1 MVFVTFRGILYDSS
15 VINLVDSGWE
25 DNFTQSYSPI
35 TLQTDFFIEK
45 VFEVSQSVLWK
56 MSMEA
61 DETKFMVNSC
71 MLCERFAV
79 VSNFH

>member
-1 MVFVTFRGILYDSS
+1 MIRVLLTWLILDGKIIS
-15 VINLVDSGWE
+15 LKA
-25 DNFTQSYSPI
+25 
-35 TLQTDFFIEK
+35 TLQSPCRLISSLEKFLKLAK
-45 VFEVSQSVLWK
+45 VFSGK

-61 DETKFMVNSC
+61 DETKCMVNSF